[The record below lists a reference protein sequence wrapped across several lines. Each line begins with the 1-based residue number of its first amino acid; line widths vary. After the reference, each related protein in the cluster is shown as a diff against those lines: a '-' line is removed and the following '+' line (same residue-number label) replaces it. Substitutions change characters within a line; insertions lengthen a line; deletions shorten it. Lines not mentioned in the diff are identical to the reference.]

1 MCLYLENLPAAYM
14 PKAQGSTWQHK
25 VYLIAGESPSQM
37 EMMKVQL
44 FQGAALWVLLSDA
57 SATTESIGPC
67 EASTIVLFPFTFLN
81 TESIYTNKKY
91 IWENDEMSKA

>member
-1 MCLYLENLPAAYM
+1 MCLHLENLPAAYM

-44 FQGAALWVLLSDA
+44 FQGTARWVLLLRCPISR
-57 SATTESIGPC
+57 SYTTMLTTGADDP
-67 EASTIVLFPFTFLN
+67 TL
-81 TESIYTNKKY
+81 
-91 IWENDEMSKA
+91 

>member
-1 MCLYLENLPAAYM
+1 MCLYLENLPAPYM

-44 FQGAALWVLLSDA
+44 FQGTARWVLLNITKEITLFSNIWA
-57 SATTESIGPC
+57 SERVSEESYMGESYTEQR
-67 EASTIVLFPFTFLN
+67 
-81 TESIYTNKKY
+81 
-91 IWENDEMSKA
+91 